1 MKTTRPQTRNLFI
14 VTAVIEVGTGLVLVP
29 FPSLL
34 AMLLL
39 GSSLDAP
46 VALTVARVA
55 GIALIALGAACWL
68 ARDDEQSRAAK
79 GLVGAMVFHNAAIAT
94 VLVYAG
100 VGLGLSVIGL
110 WPAVLLHAAMTVW
123 CVLCLQKKL
132 RLKIGQKGDK
142 T

>member
-1 MKTTRPQTRNLFI
+1 MKTTPSQTRNLFI

-55 GIALIALGAACWL
+55 GVALIALGTACWL
-68 ARDDEQSRAAK
+68 ARDDAQSRAAK
-79 GLVGAMVFHNAAIAT
+79 GLVGAMMFHNAAIAT
-94 VLVYAG
+94 VLIYAG
-100 VGLGLSVIGL
+100 VGLGLSAIGL
-110 WPAVLLHAAMTVW
+110 WPAVLL
-123 CVLCLQKKL
+123 KL
-132 RLKIGQKGDK
+132 G
-142 T
+142 